1 MPAKILIVFIRFYQ
15 VLISPALGKN
25 CIYIPSC
32 SQYATQALEK
42 YGFWYGSYLS
52 IRRILRCH
60 PFKQGG
66 HDPLP

>member
-1 MPAKILIVFIRFYQ
+1 MSAKILIFFIRFYQ
-15 VLISPALGKN
+15 IVISPALGKN
-25 CIYIPSC
+25 CIYTPSC

>member
-1 MPAKILIVFIRFYQ
+1 MSAKILIFCIRFYQ
-15 VLISPALGKN
+15 IVISPALGKN
-25 CIYIPSC
+25 CIYTPSC

-42 YGFWYGSYLS
+42 YGFWHGSYLS